1 MTTVN
6 QGSFV
11 VPSEV
16 DFRALLGSIRTDE
29 AEGAHG
35 EVCLVCDPACNVN
48 KVAEGTNTFGTSVR
62 PC

>member
-1 MTTVN
+1 MTAVN

-11 VPSEV
+11 VPSEE
-16 DFRALLGSIRTDE
+16 DFRSLLGSIRTDE

-35 EVCLVCDPACNVN
+35 EVCQVCDPACNVS
-48 KVAEGTNTFGTSVR
+48 KVAGDTSTFGTSVR